1 MGIMDA
7 LSNIAGGIYAIGKGA
22 LQLVWG
28 AFKMALLAVIVPI
41 VGIYSII
48 TGILNFAK
56 ESYHKIKR
64 NRPGTKPKGSGSITG
79 STFRDALRK
88 TEREIA
94 DAIDISELEKQEAK
108 DELDEIARKFRD
120 GEISGM
126 QYTEGENEQ
135 GQDDILDAQF
145 FKASEMDSDSQDK
158 HIYRPFKNAKL

>member
-28 AFKMALLAVIVPI
+28 AFKMALLAVILPI

-48 TGILNFAK
+48 TGIFNFAK
-56 ESYHKIKR
+56 ESYQKIKR
-64 NRPGTKPKGSGSITG
+64 NRPGTKPKGAGSITG
-79 STFRDALRK
+79 SKFAKAIRN
-88 TEREIA
+88 TEQEIGE
-94 DAIDISELEKQEAK
+94 AIDMSDLEKKEAK
-108 DELDEIARKFRD
+108 DELDEIARKYRN

-126 QYTEGENEQ
+126 QYTDGENEQ

-145 FKASEMDSDSQDK
+145 FKASQMDSDSQDK
-158 HIYRPFKNAKL
+158 NIYRPFKNA

>member
-28 AFKMALLAVIVPI
+28 AFKMALLAVILPI

-48 TGILNFAK
+48 TGIFNFAK
-56 ESYHKIKR
+56 ESYQKI
-64 NRPGTKPKGSGSITG
+64 KPKGAGSITG
-79 STFRDALRK
+79 SKFAKAIRN
-88 TEREIA
+88 TEQEIGE
-94 DAIDISELEKQEAK
+94 AIDMSDLEKKEAK
-108 DELDEIARKFRD
+108 DELDEIARKYRN

-126 QYTEGENEQ
+126 QYTDGENEQ

-145 FKASEMDSDSQDK
+145 FKASQMDSDSQDK
-158 HIYRPFKNAKL
+158 NIYRPFKNA